1 MGRGM
6 SRREAVTGA
15 ALGVA
20 AAGVAAESAGAATE
34 SVQGSWRITP
44 ELPPGVPS
52 FVALAA
58 FGAGGI
64 FVTTGSDEPGTG
76 IGQWKK
82 TGTRKFSFAY
92 TNFHFDSAGALA
104 NTVNVKAKGSFS
116 GSRMTG
122 SAELRRVDPSGN
134 AIGSPQTTPF
144 TGRRM
149 SA

>member
-1 MGRGM
+1 M
-6 SRREAVTGA
+6 TGA

-20 AAGVAAESAGAATE
+20 AAGAAEGSAAAATE

-44 ELPPGVPS
+44 ELPAGVPS

-58 FGAGGI
+58 FGAGGV

-82 TGTRKFSFAY
+82 TGSRKFSFAY
-92 TNFHFDSAGALA
+92 TNFHFDSSGALS
-104 NTVNVKAKGSFS
+104 NTVAVKAKGTFS
-116 GSRMTG
+116 GSRMSG
-122 SAELRRVDPSGN
+122 SAELRRVDAAGN
-134 AIGSPQTTPF
+134 PIGSPQTTPF
-144 TGRRM
+144 TGRRI